1 MRFLFHEFLA
11 AIKRS
16 EGNPRPSIF
25 SFAVVREAGILPE
38 GIVSELIDKLG
49 IENLGMP
56 LRAAAGLGG
65 TGGEYIC
72 GGDLGPANLTTGG
85 AVDLRRNGS
94 PIRADSGGRGPSK
107 DSG

>member
-1 MRFLFHEFLA
+1 M
-11 AIKRS
+11 
-16 EGNPRPSIF
+16 
-25 SFAVVREAGILPE
+25 REAGILPE
-38 GIVSELIDKLG
+38 GIVSELVDRLG
-49 IENLGMP
+49 IESLGMP